1 MFLPRGVNNNEQ
13 QRKEVIKMKKVFSK
27 PKIIG
32 KGKSQES
39 MNSCGK
45 AGCQGK

>member
-1 MFLPRGVNNNEQ
+1 MQIIGNL
-13 QRKEVIKMKKVFSK
+13 QRKGVIKMKKIFSK

-32 KGKSQES
+32 KGKPQES